1 MVVIAVILTL
11 AVCLLIDW
19 LLQRRKQPQV
29 EAAPSRIASPL
40 VLAPP
45 VYAGGFQIQ
54 EEMVYHPGHAWALVE
69 GPNRVRIGM
78 DDFSRRLLGGT
89 GSIDLPATGTRVQQ
103 GQQAWTFHRAGRHA
117 SMLSPL
123 SGEVIEVNSRVVENP
138 DLVQKDPY
146 GEGWLFA
153 VRATDLRTNLNN
165 LFSGRLVHRWLEEA
179 SSRLRSRLHGSS
191 VGLSFPDGGA
201 AIEDLGTLVPDEEW
215 PGVVREFLLTEP
227 SIR

>member
-1 MVVIAVILTL
+1 MVIIAVVLTL

-19 LLQRRKQPQV
+19 LLQRHKQPQI
-29 EAAPSRIASPL
+29 EAAPSRTAYPL

-69 GPNRVRIGM
+69 GPNRVRIGV
-78 DDFSRRLLGGT
+78 DDFSRRLLGKT
-89 GSIDLPATGTRVQQ
+89 GRIDLPAIGTRVQQ
-103 GQQAWTFHRAGRHA
+103 GRQAWTFHRSERRA

-123 SGEVIEVNSRVVENP
+123 SGEIIEVNSRVLENP

-153 VRATDLRTNLNN
+153 VRAADLRTNLNN
-165 LFSGRLVHRWLEEA
+165 LLSGRLVHRWLEEV

-201 AIEDLGTLVPDEEW
+201 AIEDLSALVPNEEW

-227 SIR
+227 STR